1 MVVEYFLTHKELDIN
16 KEMITGFKVE
26 FNQEDYLHKYITII
40 MMVEMKKILHFYTKQ
55 V

>member
-1 MVVEYFLTHKELDIN
+1 MEEEYFLTHKELDIN

-26 FNQEDYLHKYITII
+26 FNRVDYLLKFITII
-40 MMVEMKKILHFYTKQ
+40 MMVEMKKTLHFYIKQ